1 VKHLPLF
8 FDLAGRRVVVVGQG
22 PAADRRADLVR
33 SAGAAVYRVDTVAA
47 ADLVGA
53 TAVFVATGDAER
65 DAEAAQAARVARVPV
80 NVADRP
86 ALCDFILPAIVDRDE
101 VVVAV
106 STGGAS
112 PTLATVLRA
121 RIEAVLPERIGALAR
136 LAAIFRTQVNAL
148 IAAPARRRAF
158 WRRFVEGP
166 AGRLALAG
174 DEAGARRVV
183 LGELDTARHSE
194 GPAGIAYIVGAGPGD
209 PDLLTLR
216 AARLLQEADVI
227 LHDDLVSQAI
237 LNRAR
242 RDAELVS
249 VGKRKGRASWA
260 QRDIEAELVRRVRA
274 GQTVV
279 RLKAGDPFIFGRGGE
294 ELEALRAAGLPVSV
308 VPGITAALGVAASLG
323 IPLTHRQLAS
333 AVTFVTGHGADG
345 REATWPALAANGH
358 TIAIYMGA
366 TEAQSVRDRLL
377 DAGTD
382 PTTPVAIVEN
392 GTRPDERVSVG
403 RLADLARLA
412 VSHTSRGD
420 AGPSLILVGEV
431 AALATRHEEPFA
443 GVLMAKNLSGDL
455 QVASANR
462 LTDGVVVFLD
472 DAGQWVERLDLAVLA
487 RNKSESA
494 ILLERAKAEA
504 AEVVD
509 PFLVAVSE
517 DEQGVIEP
525 LSLRE
530 KIRADGLTFDAIA
543 AEALRYA

>member
-8 FDLAGRRVVVVGQG
+8 FDLSGRRVVVVGQG
-22 PAADRRADLVR
+22 PAADRRVDLVR
-33 SAGAAVYRVDTVAA
+33 SAGAAVYRVDAIVA

-53 TAVFVATGDAER
+53 AAVFVATGDAGR
-65 DAEAAQAARVARVPV
+65 DAEAAQAARLARVPV

-101 VVVAV
+101 VVVAI

-136 LAAIFRTQVNAL
+136 LAAIFRAQVNAL
-148 IAAPARRRAF
+148 IAEPARRRAF

-166 AGRLALAG
+166 AGQLALAG
-174 DEAGARRVV
+174 NEAGARRVV
-183 LGELDTARHSE
+183 LGELDTARRSAKPAG

-227 LHDDLVSQAI
+227 LHDDLVPQAI

-294 ELEALRAAGLPVSV
+294 EVDALRAAGLAVSV

-323 IPLTHRQLAS
+323 IPLTHRRLAS

-345 REATWPALAANGH
+345 REATWPALAASGH
-358 TIAIYMGA
+358 TLAIYMGA

-431 AALATRHEEPFA
+431 AALATRHEELF
-443 GVLMAKNLSGDL
+443 S
-455 QVASANR
+455 
-462 LTDGVVVFLD
+462 T
-472 DAGQWVERLDLAVLA
+472 
-487 RNKSESA
+487 
-494 ILLERAKAEA
+494 
-504 AEVVD
+504 
-509 PFLVAVSE
+509 
-517 DEQGVIEP
+517 EP
-525 LSLRE
+525 LAQVS
-530 KIRADGLTFDAIA
+530 
-543 AEALRYA
+543 